1 MRYAPLLLAL
11 LLAAPAAAGEPARD
25 AAVLVLERTVVEF
38 GVKPPKRGEEPAATE
53 KPKIEKLSTRHYT
66 VKLAPGRLREHCAE
80 TGKVT
85 IVRFDRELLWMLK
98 PREKTYR
105 EITFREINE
114 RSEQVRA
121 RLERRLPMIEEGAHK
136 ERIRKLLGLEGKPPE
151 LSVERPGKRRKILG
165 ESCEM
170 VVVKLGKEELFRA
183 WIAKRRAALLD
194 RKWLLLGSC
203 LPEGAAAKLAAIK
216 GLLLEATFPLP
227 RGGRLEISTGRFSEE
242 KAAPGDFD
250 DPATLGYKK
259 RGPQKK
265 RPLAPAPAGKKPEKK
280 S

>member
-1 MRYAPLLLAL
+1 L
-11 LLAAPAAAGEPARD
+11 LLAAPAAAGEPAEA

-38 GVKPPKRGEEPAATE
+38 GVKPPRKKAGEKPAPAG
-53 KPKIEKLSTRHYT
+53 KPKIKKLSARHYT
-66 VKLAPGRLREHCAE
+66 VKLAPGRLRERCAE
-80 TGKVT
+80 TGEVT

-136 ERIRKLLGLEGKPPE
+136 ERIRKLLGLAGKPPE
-151 LSVERPGKRRKILG
+151 LSVKRPGRRRKILG
-165 ESCEM
+165 ESCEL
-170 VVVKLGKEELFRA
+170 VVVKLGEEDLFRA
-183 WIAKRRAALLD
+183 WIAKRRAALVD
-194 RKWLLLGSC
+194 DKWLLLGSC
-203 LPEGAAAKLAAIK
+203 LPEAAAGKLAAIK
-216 GLLLEATFPLP
+216 GLLLKATFPLP
-227 RGGRLEISTGRFSEE
+227 RGGRLEISTARFGEE

-259 RGPQKK
+259 RGPQKEK
-265 RPLAPAPAGKKPEKK
+265 PPAPAGKKPGKK
-280 S
+280 N